1 MSAGRF
7 LRPTHLKEKSMNL
20 HEYQAKELLAGYG
33 LPVQGGILAHN
44 GEEAAAAYDKLGGKF
59 AVVKAQVHA
68 GGRGKAGG
76 VKVVKSREEAKEVAE
91 SLIGTNLV
99 TYQTDANGQPVN
111 SVLVC
116 EDMYPVQTEL
126 YLGAVVD
133 RSTRRV
139 TFMASTEG
147 GVEIEKVAAETP
159 EKIFKVTVD
168 PLVGLQPCQARE
180 VAFQLGLKDKQINEF
195 VKLMTGAY
203 KAFVEN
209 DFALFEVNPL
219 AVRENG
225 ALACVDGKIGIDSN
239 ALYRL
244 PKIAEL
250 RDKSQENERE
260 LKASEFDLNYVAL
273 EGNIGCMVNGAGLAM
288 ATMDII
294 KLKGGQPANFLDVGG
309 GATKDRVVEAFKL
322 ILEDKSVK
330 GVLINIFGGIV
341 RCDMIAEAIVA
352 AVKEINVDV
361 PVVVR
366 LEGNNAELGA
376 KILNESG
383 LKLTSADGLN
393 DAAEKIVAA
402 VNA

>member
-1 MSAGRF
+1 
-7 LRPTHLKEKSMNL
+7 MNL
-20 HEYQAKELLAGYG
+20 HEYQAKTLLASYG
-33 LPVQGGILAHN
+33 LPVQGGILAAS
-44 GEEAAAAYDKLGGKF
+44 GEEAAAAYDQLGGKF

-76 VKVVKSREEAKEVAE
+76 VKVVKSREEAKEVAD
-91 SLIGTNLV
+91 SLIGTRLV
-99 TYQTDANGQPVN
+99 TYQTDALGQPVN

-147 GVEIEKVAAETP
+147 GVEIEKVAEETP
-159 EKIFKVTVD
+159 EKILKVTVD

-180 VAFQLGLKDKQINEF
+180 VAFKLGLKDKQINQF

-203 KAFVEN
+203 QAFIDN
-209 DFALFEVNPL
+209 DFALFEINPL

-225 ALACVDGKIGIDSN
+225 ELACVDGKIGIDSN

-244 PKIAEL
+244 PKVAEL

-294 KLKGGQPANFLDVGG
+294 KLKGGQPANLLDVGG
-309 GATKDRVVEAFKL
+309 GATKERVVEAFKL
-322 ILEDKSVK
+322 ILEDPSVQ

-352 AVKEINVDV
+352 AVKEVNVTV

-402 VNA
+402 VKA